1 MSAPE
6 NMHCGY
12 VAVLGAPNAGKSTL
26 VNRLVGAKVTIVS
39 PKVQTTRNRVLGIAV
54 SGDAQIVFI
63 DTPGIFTPKKRF
75 DRAMV
80 AAAWGGAK
88 EADVVVLMVDAKSGF
103 DKDTRIIVDGLEKY
117 AEEGP
122 GEGKRRPVFLVLNK
136 IDLVKP
142 EALLA
147 LTQRLHDAGKFDHTF
162 MISAL
167 SGEGVDDLMA
177 AILPGLPKGH
187 WLFPED
193 QLSDMP
199 QRLLAAE
206 ITREQVFLQLH
217 QELPY
222 AIAVETEAWEN
233 FDNGDVKIDQVVYV
247 QRDSQKGI
255 VLGKGGSRIKEI
267 GAQARAQLETMLDCK
282 VHLFLRVKKHDK
294 WSEDPRYFRALGL
307 DYNA

>member
-6 NMHCGY
+6 NMRCGY

-54 SGDAQIVFI
+54 IGDAQIVFI

-88 EADVVVLMVDAKSGF
+88 EADVVVLMVDAKKGF
-103 DKDTRIIVDGLEKY
+103 DADTRDIVEGLAKY
-117 AEEGP
+117 AS
-122 GEGKRRPVFLVLNK
+122 EGKPRPVFLVLNK

-142 EALLA
+142 SVLLE
-147 LTQRLHDAGKFDHTF
+147 LTQRLNEAGKFDHTF

-167 SGEGVDDLMA
+167 EGEGVDDLMGT
-177 AILPGLPKGH
+177 ILPGLPKGP

-222 AIAVETEAWEN
+222 AIAVETETWEN
-233 FDNGDVKIDQVVYV
+233 FDNGDVKIEQVVYV

-267 GAQARAQLETMLDCK
+267 GAQARAELEAMLDCK